1 MAINCLFTRRNS
13 IPFAHLFT
21 STLSLLDTFL
31 KKRQTNATADMH
43 FTDHIEELR
52 WHIVRSLVAIIAS
65 GVVVWLNIEWIF
77 DNVLLGPA
85 KADFI
90 SYRLLCR
97 LGQELKINGLCVQD
111 LKIKFQNTELAG
123 QFTMS
128 FSVSFMIG
136 LILAFP
142 YVFWEFWRFI
152 RPALK
157 EKELKH
163 ASGIVFWSSLLF
175 ISGVMFAYF
184 IIVPFTVNFFGNY
197 QLSPSFQNIITIGS
211 YYDTM
216 ADLVLGMGCVFE
228 IPILVYFLAKVGIL
242 TPALMRSPAPYGHP
256 DHLRRCGSDHSA
268 RLVQYLD
275 GGAAADT
282 CSMRLG
288 SSSPAG
294 W

>member
-1 MAINCLFTRRNS
+1 
-13 IPFAHLFT
+13 
-21 STLSLLDTFL
+21 
-31 KKRQTNATADMH
+31 MH

-52 WHIVRSLVAIIAS
+52 WHIVRSLVAIIAV
-65 GVVVWLNIEWIF
+65 GIVVWLNIEWIF

-97 LGQELKINGLCVQD
+97 LGQELKIDGLCLQD

-157 EKELKH
+157 ENELKH
-163 ASGIVFWSSLLF
+163 ASGIVFWSSFLF

-242 TPALMRSPAPYGHP
+242 TPALMRSQRRMAILIIFVVAAVITPP
-256 DHLRRCGSDHSA
+256 DWFSIWMVALPLILLYEAGIIIASRVVKEKQ
-268 RLVQYLD
+268 LK
-275 GGAAADT
+275 
-282 CSMRLG
+282 
-288 SSSPAG
+288 SSSKYDNI
-294 W
+294 